1 MAGNGKKL
9 TGTDKDPYDLS
20 EESSR
25 RGNDEEATELARRE
39 ESDDMGRGQSD
50 LPHDSGNE
58 NRVTTSLS
66 ED

>member
-1 MAGNGKKL
+1 MAGNGKKV

-20 EESSR
+20 EEASR
-25 RGNDEEATELARRE
+25 RETDEKATQIARRE
-39 ESDDMGRGQSD
+39 ESDDMGPGQSD
-50 LPHDSGNE
+50 IPHERGNE